1 MKRRIALWLT
11 LVLAI
16 GMLAG
21 CGGKQPEPSEA
32 PSDSAG
38 SSTAAPDASSGSS
51 GSGEAEYV
59 IRGATSNV
67 ESHPHYLGLVKFS
80 ELLDE
85 KSGGRIKLETFH
97 SATLGSERDIVE
109 GMQLNTIE
117 VGAITSGPL
126 SGFTD
131 SFLVFDLP
139 FLFENVTIARKV
151 CDSEV
156 GQEMLASVE
165 PSGLK
170 GLAFF
175 ENGMRSVTN
184 NKGPIETPEDC
195 KGLKIRTMENPM
207 HMAAFSVMGADPTPM
222 AFGELYTALQQGAMD
237 AQENPY
243 TVIYSSKFY
252 EVQKY
257 LSITEHLYSP
267 TALLMSLDF
276 YNSLPADLQE
286 VVMEAA
292 AEASVYE
299 RQCCDEQEAMLLDEL
314 EKEGMIINKPDKAP
328 FIEATAS
335 LYDTYV
341 GDKPGLVPPEQLARV
356 REIIAA
362 G

>member
-1 MKRRIALWLT
+1 MQIMKKRIALLLALVMAVGT
-11 LVLAI
+11 LA
-16 GMLAG
+16 A
-21 CGGKQPEPSEA
+21 CGGGET
-32 PSDSAG
+32 
-38 SSTAAPDASSGSS
+38 STDTNAASGSAATES
-51 GSGEAEYV
+51 ADSGEAEYV

-67 ESHPHYLGLVKFS
+67 ESHPHYLGLVKLS

-97 SATLGSERDIVE
+97 SGTLGSERDIVE
-109 GMQLNTIE
+109 GLQLNTVQ
-117 VGAITSGPL
+117 VGAITSAPL

-139 FLFENVTIARKV
+139 YLFDSVEIARKV

-165 PSGLK
+165 PAGIK

-184 NKGPIETPEDC
+184 SLHPVETPEDFQ
-195 KGLKIRTMENPM
+195 GMKIRTMENPM
-207 HMAAFSVMGADPTPM
+207 HMDAFAVMGADPTPM
-222 AFGELYTALQQGAMD
+222 AFGELYTALQQGAID
-237 AQENPY
+237 AEENPY
-243 TVIYSSKFY
+243 TVIYSSNFY
-252 EVQKY
+252 EVQDY

-267 TALLMSLDF
+267 TPLLMSLDF

-292 AEASVYE
+292 AEASVYQ

-314 EKEGMIINKPDKAP
+314 EAKGMIINKPDKAP

-341 GDKPGLVPPEQLARV
+341 GDEPGMVPPDLLARV
-356 REIIAA
+356 QEIIAA